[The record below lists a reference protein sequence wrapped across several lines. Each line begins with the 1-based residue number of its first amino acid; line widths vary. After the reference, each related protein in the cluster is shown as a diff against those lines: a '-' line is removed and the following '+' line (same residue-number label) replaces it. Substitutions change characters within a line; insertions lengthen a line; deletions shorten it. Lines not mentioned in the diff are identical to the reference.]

1 MTGPTEIDTATFDV
15 FTATS
20 GTFVASSP
28 TGATLIFGIS
38 GGTAGS
44 TLLDGMTYDVSQAG
58 PYGTLYVDS
67 TSGAY
72 TFVPDSGAI
81 NALKAPT
88 TDELHYHGV
97 GRYALSQ
104 SDPHDCHQRHQ

>member
-1 MTGPTEIDTATFDV
+1 MTGPTEIDTVAFDV

-28 TGATLIFGIS
+28 NSDATLTFGIS

-44 TLLDGMTYDVSQAG
+44 TVLGGVTYDVSKAG
-58 PYGTLYVDS
+58 PYGTLYVNS
-67 TSGAY
+67 TTGAY

-81 NALKAPT
+81 NALTTPT
-88 TDELHYHGV
+88 TTEFH
-97 GRYALSQ
+97 
-104 SDPHDCHQRHQ
+104 